1 MTFQGKMTDYLKF
14 YLYRSCKVT
23 LTKKCLGESNM
34 KNTQKNFKTI
44 AQFPVLNEKELK
56 EVLGGDLRNIFLKI
70 KFKKK

>member
-1 MTFQGKMTDYLKF
+1 
-14 YLYRSCKVT
+14 
-23 LTKKCLGESNM
+23 M

-70 KFKKK
+70 KFKKKESKEHESLCFLHKTIYLTFVSVFLEFYL

>member
-1 MTFQGKMTDYLKF
+1 
-14 YLYRSCKVT
+14 
-23 LTKKCLGESNM
+23 M